1 MGSYFN
7 KKCNQIDILIEL
19 YEKHQNTT
27 SSYDRIEVIGEIL
40 DFLKDI
46 KIEKECEEIDKE
58 MGGTN

>member
-46 KIEKECEEIDKE
+46 KIEKECEEVDKE